1 MLLFKKMNS
10 PVKTIW
16 LALLVCIL
24 GLVWGCS
31 ADYDEFGESPY
42 CDFDEIHFAGEA
54 AGIQVFADEHKV
66 VITLEE
72 LSDSLA
78 TWDSVTIESIDISHM
93 ATLHLVE
100 SKIIEFPT
108 DSAGLDSLANQVAY
122 VEKKLKKGQRLRL
135 PASRVLYVL
144 VVAEDG
150 SKSIWKLQFEIPGE
164 KSPAEDSGES
174 GDENSDKKGED
185 AAKSSDNS
193 ISLEFKDAVE
203 TKSSG
208 DTVYVTYSQGFDI
221 KSATLTNVVLPQNAK
236 VSPDP
241 KTIKDWSVPQ
251 KIKVTAEDG
260 SEKSW
265 VIVVSAIKSNATDL
279 QLLFKDQF
287 KVNRSQDTVYIK
299 LKNGSSIGSATIDS
313 WNVSAGAS
321 VDPEPDA
328 VKAWKDYQSFKV
340 TAEDGTVKTWVLAL
354 SIATADET
362 VSSDKELVSISAV
375 GEESAAT
382 VDKTKKTVE
391 LHLAAGANLSAVTV
405 TLNISEAAFHSLP
418 GTVDLRS
425 PVAFTI
431 TAEDGSS
438 DSWTLSASVPA
449 EPPRILSMKIAGNT
463 AMIDSTQDGGT
474 YTYNVHYDD
483 LAFLADLTSLVV
495 SDVELTKGATIS
507 GVTDGGS
514 YDLGRGIKV
523 AVSNGKESVEY
534 EIRAG
539 YQYPNSDLESWDT
552 SKKKPTNWDNGNQT
566 SGLVKAYMTQPVQT
580 SQSGNAASM
589 KSQTVAGLSFASG
602 NLFIGTF
609 NPKSVGQLA
618 MTGYDDGNEL
628 IDFGKPF
635 KARPRYLEVDFKYEN
650 NAQDSCDIYIFLEN
664 RTRTADNGSNVG
676 RGKSDVNTLVAS
688 AWYRAKTD
696 NSLDDP
702 DVVSISERNS
712 DGLRHLK
719 LKLKYGQPYS
729 DSPIMNVGSGDG
741 KVSALYA
748 GSLANSK
755 GIDNHLVT
763 GDGSQSVTHIR
774 IVAASSA
781 DGNHY
786 RGTEGATLVVDNFRL
801 VY

>member
-1 MLLFKKMNS
+1 MMKFFWIAVVIALFF
-10 PVKTIW
+10 
-16 LALLVCIL
+16 
-24 GLVWGCS
+24 GCS

-42 CDFDEIHFAGEA
+42 HKLDEIHFVEESG
-54 AGIQVFADEHKV
+54 GIQVFADEHKV
-66 VITLEE
+66 IITLEE
-72 LSDSLA
+72 RSDSLA

-93 ATLHLVE
+93 ASLHLVE
-100 SKIIEFPT
+100 SKILEFPT
-108 DSAGLDSLANQVAY
+108 DSAAMDSLARQVAY
-122 VEKKLKKGQRLRL
+122 VEKKLKKGSRIRL
-135 PASRVLYVL
+135 PASRVIYV
-144 VVAEDG
+144 VVIAENGDM
-150 SKSIWKLQFEIPGE
+150 SIWKIQFEIPGE
-164 KSPAEDSGES
+164 ESQADSPEENGEDNPG
-174 GDENSDKKGED
+174 DKKEEPG
-185 AAKSSDNS
+185 KSSDNS
-193 ISLEFKDAVE
+193 ISLEFKDAVD
-203 TKSSG
+203 TKESG
-208 DTVYVTYSQGFDI
+208 DTIYVTYPQGFDI
-221 KSATLTNVVLPQNAK
+221 KTATLTNVKVSGSAK

-241 KTIKDWSVPQ
+241 KSVKDWSTPQ
-251 KIKVTAEDG
+251 KFKVVAEDG
-260 SEKSW
+260 SEKNW
-265 VIVVSAIKSNATDL
+265 VVVVSSIKNNATDL
-279 QLLFKDQF
+279 QVLFKEQF
-287 KVNRSQDTVYIK
+287 KVNRSQDTIYIK
-299 LKNGSSIGSATIDS
+299 LKNGSSIGTAAIDFWS
-313 WNVSAGAS
+313 TSEGAA
-321 VDPEPDA
+321 VDPKPDA
-328 VKAWKDYQSFKV
+328 IKAWTDYQSFKV
-340 TAEDGTVKTWVLAL
+340 TAEDGSVKTWVLSL
-354 SIATADET
+354 SVAAADEK
-362 VSSDKELVSISAV
+362 VSSDKELISISAV
-375 GEESAAT
+375 GEESAAS
-382 VDKTKKTVE
+382 VDKSKRTAE
-391 LHLAAGANLSAVTV
+391 LHLAAGADLSSVSV
-405 TLNISEAAFHSLP
+405 TLNVSETAFHSLP

-425 PVAFTI
+425 PVTFTI

-449 EPPRILSMKIAGNT
+449 VPPRILSMKIAGNT
-463 AMIDSTQDGGT
+463 AKIDSTQNGET
-474 YTYNVHYDD
+474 YTYNAHYDD
-483 LAFLADLTSLVV
+483 LTFLADLTKLAV
-495 SDVELTKGATIS
+495 SDIELTKGASVS

-514 YDLGRGIKV
+514 YDLGRGVKV
-523 AVSNGKESVEY
+523 VVSNGTESVEY

-539 YQYPNSDLESWDT
+539 YQYPNSNLETWDT
-552 SKKKPTNWDNGNQT
+552 DKKKPSNWDNGNQT
-566 SGLVKAYMTQPVQT
+566 SGLVKAYMTEPVT
-580 SQSGNAASM
+580 MSQSGKAASM

-609 NPKSVGQLA
+609 NPKGVGQIA

-729 DSPIMNVGSGDG
+729 NSPIMNVGSGDG

-748 GSLANSK
+748 GGLANSK

-763 GDGSQSVTHIR
+763 GDGSQDVTHIR

-786 RGTEGATLVVDNFRL
+786 RGKEGATLVVDNFRL
-801 VY
+801 IY

>member
-1 MLLFKKMNS
+1 MILFEKKNS
-10 PVKTIW
+10 PVKTLW

-42 CDFDEIHFAGEA
+42 CKFDEIHFVGEA
-54 AGIQVFADEHKV
+54 EGIQVFADEHKV
-66 VITLEE
+66 IITLEE
-72 LSDSLA
+72 RSDSIA
-78 TWDSVTIESIDISHM
+78 SWDSVTIESIDISHM

-122 VEKKLKKGQRLRL
+122 VEKRLKEGQRLRL
-135 PASRVLYVL
+135 PASRVLYIL

-150 SKSIWKLQFEIPGE
+150 SKAIWKLQFEIRGE
-164 KSPAEDSGES
+164 KSASDDSGENNNPEEKNGES
-174 GDENSDKKGED
+174 G
-185 AAKSSDNS
+185 KSSNNA

-203 TKSSG
+203 TKESG
-208 DTVYVTYSQGFDI
+208 DTVYVTFPQGYNI
-221 KSATLTNVVLPQNAK
+221 KSATLSNVVLPQNAK

-241 KTIKDWSVPQ
+241 QSVKDWSSPQ
-251 KIKVTAEDG
+251 KLKVTAEDG
-260 SEKSW
+260 SEKNW

-279 QLLFKDQF
+279 QLLFKDQY
-287 KVNRSQDTVYIK
+287 KVNRSQDTIYIK
-299 LKNGSSIGSATIDS
+299 LKNGSSIGTAAIDS
-313 WNVSAGAS
+313 WSVSVGAS
-321 VDPEPDA
+321 VDLDPST

-340 TAEDGTVKTWVLAL
+340 TAEDGSVKTWVLAL
-354 SIATADET
+354 SIAAADET

-382 VDKTKKTVE
+382 VDKSKKTVE
-391 LHLAAGANLSAVTV
+391 LHLAAGADLSSVTV
-405 TLNISEAAFHSLP
+405 TLNVSEGAFHSLP

-425 PVAFTI
+425 PVTFTI

-463 AMIDSTQDGGT
+463 AKIDSTQNGGA

-483 LAFLADLTSLVV
+483 LTFLADLTSLVV
-495 SDVELTKGATIS
+495 SDVKLTKGASIS

-514 YDLGRGIKV
+514 YDLGNGIKV
-523 AVSNGKESVEY
+523 VVSNGTESVEY

-566 SGLVKAYMTQPVQT
+566 SGLVKAYMTQPVQM
-580 SQSGNAASM
+580 SQSGKAASM

-609 NPKSVGQLA
+609 NPKGVGQLA
-618 MTGYDDGNEL
+618 MTGYGDGNEL
-628 IDFGKPF
+628 IDFGQPF

-676 RGKSDVNTLVAS
+676 RAKTDVNTLVAS

-729 DSPIMNVGSGDG
+729 NSPIMNVGSGDG

-755 GIDNHLVT
+755 GIDNHLIT